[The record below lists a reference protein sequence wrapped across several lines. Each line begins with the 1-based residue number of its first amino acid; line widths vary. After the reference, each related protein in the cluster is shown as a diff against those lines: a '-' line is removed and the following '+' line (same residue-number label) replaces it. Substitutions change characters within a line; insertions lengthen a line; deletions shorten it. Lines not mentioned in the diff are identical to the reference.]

1 MRAVVASTPTSL
13 NKTPPPQGGCGAL
26 FTPANPVASFSP
38 PSDVRRESLLVPPSA
53 NLLRLAKG
61 SGVSVFRVDRSPVG
75 GVLRS
80 PWAIK
85 KTDVSPVLMRE
96 RRRVERSLL
105 HETTMLSA
113 MQHPHIIGFR
123 AAQRAP
129 DGQLC
134 LALELCDG
142 SLYSLLH
149 ERQHLSTS
157 ETSHFAPAEIFA
169 VARGVASGLS
179 YLHDHHSLLHG
190 DIKSANVLVS
200 RALDTIK
207 LCDLGASLA
216 LAQADGANGVRL
228 ICSPEREMYEG
239 TEPWRAPETLEN
251 APPPPPDLHSSGE
264 MDAVMASPSEEAQ
277 FCACDRSDV
286 WAFGLVIWEM
296 LTGDVPHTAL
306 LRKGEAAYRAAIGTR
321 PPLPPQPPDYGPAAQ
336 LFTECTRR
344 APAHRPAARQIHEWL
359 HGGAAPADSPTPTPP
374 PCGVG
379 MPTF

>member
-1 MRAVVASTPTSL
+1 M
-13 NKTPPPQGGCGAL
+13 
-26 FTPANPVASFSP
+26 
-38 PSDVRRESLLVPPSA
+38 
-53 NLLRLAKG
+53 
-61 SGVSVFRVDRSPVG
+61 
-75 GVLRS
+75 LRS

-216 LAQADGANGVRL
+216 LAPADGAHGVRL

-296 LTGDVPHTAL
+296 LTGDVPRTAL
-306 LRKGEAAYRAAIGTR
+306 LRKGRSCVQGSDRHATAAAAAAARLR
-321 PPLPPQPPDYGPAAQ
+321 PGGAA
-336 LFTECTRR
+336 LHRVHAPRR
-344 APAHRPAARQIHEWL
+344 PRPAARQVHEWL
-359 HGGAAPADSPTPTPP
+359 HGGTAPADSSTPTPP

>member
-142 SLYSLLH
+142 SLYSL
-149 ERQHLSTS
+149 
-157 ETSHFAPAEIFA
+157 
-169 VARGVASGLS
+169 
-179 YLHDHHSLLHG
+179 SL
-190 DIKSANVLVS
+190 
-200 RALDTIK
+200 
-207 LCDLGASLA
+207 
-216 LAQADGANGVRL
+216 
-228 ICSPEREMYEG
+228 
-239 TEPWRAPETLEN
+239 
-251 APPPPPDLHSSGE
+251 
-264 MDAVMASPSEEAQ
+264 
-277 FCACDRSDV
+277 
-286 WAFGLVIWEM
+286 
-296 LTGDVPHTAL
+296 
-306 LRKGEAAYRAAIGTR
+306 
-321 PPLPPQPPDYGPAAQ
+321 
-336 LFTECTRR
+336 
-344 APAHRPAARQIHEWL
+344 IHI
-359 HGGAAPADSPTPTPP
+359 
-374 PCGVG
+374 
-379 MPTF
+379 